1 MQNYNDDDDWD
12 DLDDYALE
20 QCVLKENEIL
30 SQNPELCK
38 NVLLQSSV
46 SKGIK
51 PHWINSD
58 FNSFVDVPHTS
69 KAESNKFSVT
79 NLISEKQSSGSL
91 SFSRSNSIASTKKN
105 YKPLHISSSSS
116 SVISNE
122 NNNKLT
128 GNIDIKSLQSQLEQ
142 VLKEKEKLEEENL
155 VKQGEVLNLRCE
167 LKRRESSLAA
177 ERVDQCIALEAAE
190 KRGKEKVAKTVN
202 DLELKVKKLEREID
216 RFEGNILFKNRE
228 IDELLAKCKQSN
240 TQNSA
245 SAHLKPKCNSSSPS
259 PKKRK
264 LDNSLSPSKS
274 SFNFADRFDFGERKV
289 VKNVQVQTEKE
300 LRIQNRLRFQI
311 TSSKGS
317 VSGSRKAFYLL
328 SNHKRKDT
336 FLSHENNSVKENNII
351 GHLISSV
358 ESTHKT
364 NLNNSEQ
371 QLIKHI
377 CHNLQNLMKAKHL
390 KGNVSKMEEEKREE
404 TFLSSSIPLL
414 KMLNIMKT
422 CNKNIIHNEVK
433 ILALFI
439 EEFLKDKTK
448 NINGIISSLDSLS
461 FILSSS
467 SELTQEMC
475 TSIVESLNMCCE
487 VYSIDIL
494 FRIISTLISGTSH
507 QIFKCKICTHTA
519 GKCLLNS
526 FCNMVWKVN
535 DMKPDNFINEMA
547 ILISKLLHEPS
558 ALVSNSSC
566 SCSFSLL
573 TVFINNLQSVV
584 KNITKDEDWHRV
596 FSGLKVL
603 HAWQR
608 KDKHLFERASQLS
621 TFPVLLSAVT
631 KKAKLLKS
639 KGILDN
645 FTWELIYEVYEIDES
660 S

>member
-46 SKGIK
+46 SKGIS

-58 FNSFVDVPHTS
+58 FNSFVEIPHTS

-79 NLISEKQSSGSL
+79 NLISEKQTSGSL
-91 SFSRSNSIASTKKN
+91 SFSRSNSIASTKKS
-105 YKPLHISSSSS
+105 YKPLHIGSSSS
-116 SVISNE
+116 SVTSNE

-142 VLKEKEKLEEENL
+142 VLKEKKKLQEENL
-155 VKQGEVLNLRCE
+155 VKQGE
-167 LKRRESSLAA
+167 
-177 ERVDQCIALEAAE
+177 
-190 KRGKEKVAKTVN
+190 VAKTVN

-240 TQNSA
+240 TQTSS

-264 LDNSLSPSKS
+264 LDNYHSPTKS

-311 TSSKGS
+311 TSSKGIITANYLPFIYFSEGS

-328 SNHKRKDT
+328 SNHKRKET
-336 FLSHENNSVKENNII
+336 FLSHQNNSVKENNII
-351 GHLISSV
+351 SHLISSV

-377 CHNLQNLMKAKHL
+377 CHNLENLLKAKHL
-390 KGNVSKMEEEKREE
+390 KGNVSKMEEEKLEE
-404 TFLSSSIPLL
+404 NFLSSSIPLL

-422 CNKNIIHNEVK
+422 CNKNIIQNEVK

-448 NINGIISSLDSLS
+448 NISGIISSLDSLS
-461 FILSSS
+461 SILSSS

-475 TSIVESLNMCCE
+475 TSIVESLNMCCQ

-507 QIFKCKICTHTA
+507 EIFKCKICTHTA
-519 GKCLLNS
+519 GNCLLNS
-526 FCNMVWKVN
+526 FCNMVWKVS
-535 DMKPDNFINEMA
+535 DMKPENFIHEMA